1 MPARRRAARRTG
13 RRAARRTT
21 RRRAVAAPVG
31 MRRRAPVPRGR
42 RRRPLAALLAVG
54 GTAAVA
60 YKIGK
65 NNAQKVEQYT
75 GKPFDDLSE
84 DELATAMD
92 DLNIELPEE
101 DEGKA
106 ADQFEDE
113 AYNEEEDY
121 FDEPDYIDE
130 LERLAGLKEKG
141 IISEED
147 FEAKKKQL
155 LGL

>member
-1 MPARRRAARRTG
+1 MPARRRMARRTG

-21 RRRAVAAPVG
+21 RRRAVVAP
-31 MRRRAPVPRGR
+31 RRAAVPRGR

-54 GTAAVA
+54 GAAVVA

-75 GKPFDDLSE
+75 GKPFDSLSE

-92 DLNIELPEE
+92 DLNIELPDDEELQADAYYEE
-101 DEGKA
+101 DDA
-106 ADQFEDE
+106 PAQ
-113 AYNEEEDY
+113 
-121 FDEPDYIDE
+121 EPDYLDE
-130 LERLAGLKEKG
+130 LERLASLRDKG
-141 IISEED
+141 IITTEE
-147 FEAKKKQL
+147 FEAKKKVL

>member
-1 MPARRRAARRTG
+1 MPPRRRAARRTG

-21 RRRAVAAPVG
+21 RRRAVAAPV
-31 MRRRAPVPRGR
+31 RRRPMAAPRR

-65 NNAQKVEQYT
+65 NNAQKVEQHT
-75 GKPFDDLSE
+75 GKSFDDLSE

-92 DLNIELPEE
+92 DLNIELPED
-101 DEGKA
+101 DESYDDGSSA
-106 ADQFEDE
+106 
-113 AYNEEEDY
+113 
-121 FDEPDYIDE
+121 DEPDYIDE
-130 LERLAGLKEKG
+130 LERLAELRDKG
-141 IISEED
+141 IISNED
-147 FEAKKKQL
+147 FEAKKNKL

>member
-1 MPARRRAARRTG
+1 M
-13 RRAARRTT
+13 
-21 RRRAVAAPVG
+21 
-31 MRRRAPVPRGR
+31 
-42 RRRPLAALLAVG
+42 ALLAVG

-65 NNAQKVEQYT
+65 GNAQKVEQYT

-84 DELATAMD
+84 EELATAMD
-92 DLNIELPEE
+92 DLNIELPDE
-101 DEGKA
+101 DEGEVG
-106 ADQFEDE
+106 DQFEDQ
-113 AYNEEEDY
+113 AYDDEDDY
-121 FDEPDYIDE
+121 ADEPDYIDE

-141 IISEED
+141 IISQEE

>member
-1 MPARRRAARRTG
+1 MPMRRRMARRTG

-21 RRRAVAAPVG
+21 RRRAVARPRPAA
-31 MRRRAPVPRGR
+31 MPRGR

-84 DELATAMD
+84 EELATAMD
-92 DLNIELPEE
+92 DLNIDLPEE
-101 DEGKA
+101 EAGETS
-106 ADQFEDE
+106 DQFEEE
-113 AYNEEEDY
+113 AYDDEEDY
-121 FDEPDYIDE
+121 VDEPDYIDE

-141 IISEED
+141 IISEEE

>member
-1 MPARRRAARRTG
+1 MPARRRMARRTG

-21 RRRAVAAPVG
+21 RRRAVATP
-31 MRRRAPVPRGR
+31 RRAAVPRGR

-54 GTAAVA
+54 GTAALA

-75 GKPFDDLSE
+75 GKSFDSLSE

-92 DLNIELPEE
+92 DLNIDLPDDEELQ
-101 DEGKA
+101 
-106 ADQFEDE
+106 ADAYYE
-113 AYNEEEDY
+113 AD
-121 FDEPDYIDE
+121 DAPAQEPDYLDE
-130 LERLAGLKEKG
+130 LERLASLRDKG
-141 IISEED
+141 IITAEE
-147 FEAKKKQL
+147 FEAKKKVL

>member
-1 MPARRRAARRTG
+1 M
-13 RRAARRTT
+13 
-21 RRRAVAAPVG
+21 G
-31 MRRRAPVPRGR
+31 MRRPGVVPRGR

-92 DLNIELPEE
+92 DLNIDLPEE
-101 DEGKA
+101 EVSDEEVYE
-106 ADQFEDE
+106 Q
-113 AYNEEEDY
+113 
-121 FDEPDYIDE
+121 EPDYIEE
-130 LERLAGLKEKG
+130 LERLSG
-141 IISEED
+141 
-147 FEAKKKQL
+147 FT
-155 LGL
+155 

>member
-1 MPARRRAARRTG
+1 MPARRRMARRTG

-21 RRRAVAAPVG
+21 RRRAVVAP
-31 MRRRAPVPRGR
+31 RRAAAPRGR

-54 GTAAVA
+54 GTAALA

-75 GKPFDDLSE
+75 GKPFDSLSE

-92 DLNIELPEE
+92 DLNIDLPDDDELQADAYYEE
-101 DEGKA
+101 NDAPVQE
-106 ADQFEDE
+106 AD
-113 AYNEEEDY
+113 YL
-121 FDEPDYIDE
+121 DE
-130 LERLAGLKEKG
+130 LERLASLRDKG
-141 IISEED
+141 IISDEE
-147 FEAKKKQL
+147 FEAKKKVL